1 MDIDKQLSAG
11 KNIVVIHDTPRDMTD
26 VGIDIDEQRKRKVFD
41 IFLPNYGKLTV
52 AIRLLMS
59 CLS

>member
-1 MDIDKQLSAG
+1 MTID
-11 KNIVVIHDTPRDMTD
+11 DTPRDMTD
-26 VGIDIDEQRKRKVFD
+26 VGIDIDEQRKRKVID
-41 IFLPNYGKLTV
+41 IFSPNDGQLTV